1 MAINQDPEELDN
13 RRLASI
19 ASNPKHPLHTHA
31 KSIMDR
37 RKNAQKEHTEHM
49 GEGAMKR
56 MATAETEPKPAKK
69 KGMETYKK
77 MKKKMDEA
85 MLTRKQIS
93 RAAAIGASKA
103 KPKDQVSVAKAPWEK
118 DKKEVKEYGGPPISR
133 EKYLKQKPMGEK
145 TLTSNEKKKRE
156 EIAQAMKRDNPD
168 MPMAKKMAIATAQ
181 AKKVAESDV
190 KELSLPTPKTGLSKA
205 ATGSVDKDKLK
216 KDLERLKKG
225 VNEVS
230 SNKLFNYMR
239 KSAADAG
246 KPGAT
251 ARSQDKRIGG
261 QKKADDKIRA
271 MQGKRDASHIKVPAS
286 MSEDDAGARMYK
298 DNPEM
303 MKQQGPG
310 GFKSLAPKAKKA
322 IKKRMKTMTSTQN
335 SLAAISKRANENVE
349 EGSARNRLLAIVNK
363 AGNRTMADREADA
376 KKATERRKA
385 ADKDLADFRKK
396 NIGMS

>member
-1 MAINQDPEELDN
+1 MSINVDPDSLDS
-13 RRLASI
+13 RRLAAI
-19 ASNPKHPLHTHA
+19 AKNPKHPLHTHA

-37 RKNAQKEHTEHM
+37 RRSAQQEHAEHM
-49 GEGAMKR
+49 GEGGMKR
-56 MATAETEPKPAKK
+56 MATAETEPKPEKK
-69 KGMETYKK
+69 KGMETFKK

-145 TLTSNEKKKRE
+145 HLTSNEKKKRE

-168 MPMAKKMAIATAQ
+168 MPMAKKMAIATAT
-181 AKKVAESDV
+181 AKKVAEEVEYPHPMYD
-190 KELSLPTPKTGLSKA
+190 PKTGKKVMAKSPADHNKY
-205 ATGSVDKDKLK
+205 DKMGYTHDKP
-216 KDLERLKKG
+216 DM
-225 VNEVS
+225 NEVS
-230 SNKLFNYMR
+230 SNTLANYMR
-239 KSAADAG
+239 KSSADAG
-246 KPGAT
+246 KPGGS
-251 ARSQDKRIGG
+251 ARRQDKRIGG
-261 QKKADDKIRA
+261 QKMADDKIRKKMGQSSSA
-271 MQGKRDASHIKVPAS
+271 KVPAG
-286 MSEDDAGARMYK
+286 MNEDDASARMYR
-298 DNPEM
+298 DNPDM
-303 MKQQGPG
+303 MKQKGPG
-310 GFKSLAPKAKKA
+310 GFKSLDPKAKKT
-322 IKKRMKTMTSTQN
+322 IKKKMKAMTSTQN

-349 EGSARNRLLAIVNK
+349 EGSARDRLMAIVNK
-363 AGNRTMADREADA
+363 SSGRTMADREADA